1 MVSKVLAL
9 TTTRLSIIIWGALV
23 VHVIQ
28 AISMI
33 YSPLADGAID
43 IASILQWIPLN
54 YAPAMMISTSGL
66 AYIGLIDND
75 SAWYFRLLLL
85 LPQQGRITIAAFGA
99 ISASLHGAYFDGTVK
114 AGIHIF
120 NDQLWLIMYF
130 AIHAISVV
138 RRAIA

>member
-1 MVSKVLAL
+1 MPSKILAL

-23 VHVIQ
+23 VHIIQ

-33 YSPLADGAID
+33 YSPLGNGAID
-43 IASILQWIPLN
+43 VASILQWVPLN
-54 YAPAMMISTSGL
+54 YAPAVMISTSGL
-66 AYIGLIDND
+66 AFVGLIDND
-75 SAWYFRLLLL
+75 NSWYFRLLLF
-85 LPQQGRITIAAFGA
+85 LPQQGLITAAAFGA

-130 AIHAISVV
+130 VIHAISVV